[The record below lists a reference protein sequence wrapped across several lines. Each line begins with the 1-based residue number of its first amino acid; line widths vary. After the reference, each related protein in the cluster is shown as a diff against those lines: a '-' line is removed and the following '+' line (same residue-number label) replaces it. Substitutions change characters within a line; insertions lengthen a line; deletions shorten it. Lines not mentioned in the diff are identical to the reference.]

1 MKKSSIIQD
10 DLSQCYVCKTTQ
22 NIHIHH
28 CFYGTA
34 NRKQSDKYGC
44 VVALCQEH
52 HTGNTGVHFQKDLDM
67 HLKKI
72 AQEHFEAEIG
82 SREDFRASFGRS
94 YL

>member
-1 MKKSSIIQD
+1 MESVLQKVKE
-10 DLSQCYVCKTTQ
+10 CYVCRTTTNLQ
-22 NIHIHH
+22 DHHI
-28 CFYGTA
+28 CYGTA
-34 NRKQSDKYGC
+34 NRKQSEKYGLK
-44 VVALCQEH
+44 VWLCQEH
-52 HTGNTGVHFQKDLDM
+52 HTGNTGVHFNKDLDI

>member
-1 MKKSSIIQD
+1 MESVLQKVKE
-10 DLSQCYVCKTTQ
+10 CYVCRTTM
-22 NIHIHH
+22 NLHRHHI
-28 CFYGTA
+28 FYGTA
-34 NRKQSDKYGC
+34 NRKQSEKYKLT
-44 VVALCQEH
+44 VYLCQEH

-82 SREDFRASFGRS
+82 SREDFRRIFGRS